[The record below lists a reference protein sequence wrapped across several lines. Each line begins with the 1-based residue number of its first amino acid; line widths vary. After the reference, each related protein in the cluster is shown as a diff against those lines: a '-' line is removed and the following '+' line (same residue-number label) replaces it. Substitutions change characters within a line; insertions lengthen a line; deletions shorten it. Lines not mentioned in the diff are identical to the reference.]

1 MLDAVEEAIPGAA
14 SCGLPPLECDTSAS
28 AATAAAGGAAIATNC
43 ISKSLVNNDSPCGF
57 QKFAVDVTDSHDV
70 WG

>member
-1 MLDAVEEAIPGAA
+1 
-14 SCGLPPLECDTSAS
+14 
-28 AATAAAGGAAIATNC
+28 
-43 ISKSLVNNDSPCGF
+43 VNNDSPCGF